1 MSTTPYVIDVNEQNF
16 IPQVIEASH
25 QQPVMVDFW
34 ATWCGPCQTLIPM
47 LEQLA
52 TEYNGAFILA
62 KVDVDQNQQLAG
74 QFGVRSVPT
83 VKIVKDGQIV
93 DEFTGVIPD
102 TEIRAMLGKHV
113 SRESENKIEQATALY
128 EQGEAEQA
136 IAIMQQLILDEPD
149 NYTARSEF
157 ARIMVSEDRFDDAR
171 QLIESLPEDEKSKPA
186 VKGLVAQIEMSNALK
201 DAPSIDEL
209 RQRIASNEN
218 DSDARYLLGNQL
230 IATGDYENAMEQFLQ
245 LMIRDREFNDDAGRK
260 SLLQVFDMLGGS
272 GELVTKYRRKLANAL
287 N

>member
-1 MSTTPYVIDVNEQNF
+1 MSDTPYIIDVTEQNF

-34 ATWCGPCQTLIPM
+34 ATWCGPCQTLVPM

-52 TEYNGAFILA
+52 SEYNGAFILA

-102 TEIRAMLGKHV
+102 TEIRAKLDQHIT
-113 SRESENKIEQATALY
+113 RESDNKIEQAIALY
-128 EQGEAEQA
+128 EQGETDQA
-136 IAIMQQLILDEPD
+136 IVMIQQLILDEPD
-149 NYTARSEF
+149 NHPARIEF
-157 ARIMVSEDRFDDAR
+157 ARLLVSENRFDDAR
-171 QLIESLPEDEKSKPA
+171 QLIDSLPADEKNKPE
-186 VKGLVAQIEMSNALK
+186 VRGLVAQIEMSNTLK
-201 DAPSIDEL
+201 DAPSVDEL
-209 RQRIASNEN
+209 RQRLAKDES

-230 IATGDYENAMEQFLQ
+230 IALGDYENAMEQFLQ

-272 GELVTKYRRKLANAL
+272 GELVTKYRRKMANAL

>member
-1 MSTTPYVIDVNEQNF
+1 MSDTSYIIDVNEQNF
-16 IPQVIEASH
+16 VAQVIEASH

-52 TEYNGAFILA
+52 AEYNGGFILA

-102 TEIRAMLGKHV
+102 TEVRAKLDQHI
-113 SRESENKIEQATALY
+113 SNESNNKLDEANALY
-128 EQGEAEQA
+128 AQGETEQA
-136 IAIMQQLILDEPD
+136 ITIMQQVILDEP
-149 NYTARSEF
+149 NNHP
-157 ARIMVSEDRFDDAR
+157 ARIIFANLLVNEKRYDDAR
-171 QLIESLPEDEKSKPA
+171 QLIDSLPDEEKNKA
-186 VKGLVAQIEMSNALK
+186 EVRALIAQMEMSNALK

-209 RQRIASNEN
+209 QQRIAKDET

-230 IATGDYENAMEQFLQ
+230 IATGDYENALEQFLQ

-272 GELVTKYRRKLANAL
+272 GELVTKYRRKMANAL

>member
-1 MSTTPYVIDVNEQNF
+1 MSDTSYIIDVTEQNF
-16 IPQVIEASH
+16 ISQVIEASH

-34 ATWCGPCQTLIPM
+34 ATWCEPCKTLIPM

-52 TEYNGAFILA
+52 NEYQGGFVLA

-74 QFGVRSVPT
+74 QFGVQSVPT

-102 TEIRAMLGKHV
+102 AEIRAKLDQHIT
-113 SRESENKIEQATALY
+113 RESDNKIDQANALY
-128 EQGEAEQA
+128 AQGETEQA
-136 IAIMQQLILDEPD
+136 IATMQQVILDEPD
-149 NYTARSEF
+149 NHQ
-157 ARIMVSEDRFDDAR
+157 ARIIFANILVNEKRNDDAR
-171 QLIESLPEDEKSKPA
+171 QLIDSLPDDEKNKPEVRA
-186 VKGLVAQIEMSNALK
+186 LIAQIEMSNTLK
-201 DAPSIDEL
+201 DAPSVDEL
-209 RQRIASNEN
+209 KQRIEKDGN
-218 DSDARYLLGNQL
+218 DHDARYLLGNQL

-272 GELVTKYRRKLANAL
+272 GELVTRYRRKMANAL

>member
-1 MSTTPYVIDVNEQNF
+1 MSDSPYIIDVNEQNF
-16 IPQVIEASH
+16 MAQVIEASH

-34 ATWCGPCQTLIPM
+34 ATWCEPCKTLVPI

-52 TEYNGAFILA
+52 NEYQGSFILA

-83 VKIVKDGQIV
+83 VKIVKDGQII
-93 DEFTGVIPD
+93 DEFTGVIAD
-102 TEIRAMLGKHV
+102 TEIRAKLDQHIN
-113 SRESENKIEQATALY
+113 RESDNKIDQANALY
-128 EQGEAEQA
+128 TQGETEQA
-136 IAIMQQLILDEPD
+136 IAMMQQVIMDEPG
-149 NYTARSEF
+149 NHP
-157 ARIMVSEDRFDDAR
+157 ARIIFANILVNEKRNDDAR
-171 QLIESLPEDEKSKPA
+171 QLIDSLPDDEKSKPEVRA
-186 VKGLVAQIEMSNALK
+186 LIAQIEMSNTLE

-209 RQRIASNEN
+209 KQRIEKDAN
-218 DSDARYLLGNQL
+218 DHDARYLLGNQL
-230 IATGDYENAMEQFLQ
+230 IAIGDHEGAMAQFLQ

-272 GELVTKYRRKLANAL
+272 GELVTKYRRKMANAL

>member
-1 MSTTPYVIDVNEQNF
+1 MSESPYIIDVTEQNF
-16 IPQVIEASH
+16 VSQVIEASQ

-34 ATWCGPCQTLIPM
+34 ATWCGPCQTLVPM

-52 TEYNGAFILA
+52 NEYNGGFILA
-62 KVDVDQNQQLAG
+62 KVDVDQNQQLAS

-102 TEIRAMLGKHV
+102 TEIRKKLDAHV
-113 SRESENKIEQATALY
+113 SRESDSKVDQANSLY
-128 EQGEAEQA
+128 AQGDTEQA
-136 IAIMQQLILDEPD
+136 IATMQQLIIDEPN
-149 NYTARSEF
+149 NYQ
-157 ARIMVSEDRFDDAR
+157 ARIIFANMLVNEKRHDDAR
-171 QLIESLPEDEKSKPA
+171 QLIESLPDEEKNKPEA
-186 VKGLVAQIEMSNALK
+186 KGILAQIQMSSALQ
-201 DAPSIDEL
+201 DAPCIDEL
-209 RQRIASNEN
+209 KVRLEKDAN
-218 DSDARYLLGNQL
+218 DNDARYLLGNQL
-230 IATGDYENAMEQFLQ
+230 IAAGDYENAMEQFLQ

-272 GELVTKYRRKLANAL
+272 GELVTKYRRKMANAL